1 MVRNTNTT
9 HSMKE
14 GRKLRNIAVD
24 ADVHTQLNSLK
35 YELRTKNMSEL
46 IKKLIDFYNIYKK
59 LISEYVVKDLLCNK
73 YRESRASLQGWIKI
87 ISKELNSDSKDYVN
101 ILLEYVRLDGYD
113 YVVDI
118 DKCREPI
125 FIKTSH

>member
-1 MVRNTNTT
+1 MKRTT
-9 HSMKE
+9 LTIDKE
-14 GRKLRNIAVD
+14 VLNELHNI
-24 ADVHTQLNSLK
+24 K
-35 YELRTKNMSEL
+35 YELRVKNMSEL

-59 LISEYVVKDLLCNK
+59 LVSENVVKDLLCNK